1 MKFIIT
7 ESQNNRLWLL
17 RRYDLVSEAFKE
29 TVNYINPCEFNS
41 YDGYE
46 TRFVMYMMD
55 ELHPHFYD
63 IEGFDYN
70 GIREELIEM
79 FYVDIT
85 ESYYNRRC

>member
-7 ESQNNRLWLL
+7 ESQNSRLWLL
-17 RRYDLVSEAFKE
+17 RRYPLVNYAFEE
-29 TVNYINPCEFNS
+29 TVRYIDPCKFNS
-41 YDGYE
+41 YYDYE

-70 GIREELIEM
+70 GVRESLIDM
-79 FYVDIT
+79 FYVNIT
-85 ESYYNRRC
+85 ESYHNRKC